1 MLLNGF
7 VPIERT
13 RPVTASARATCGGGY
28 RRVNQR
34 GNFRLFQIAR
44 LGSDW
49 FKV

>member
-7 VPIERT
+7 VLIKRT
-13 RPVTASARATCGGGY
+13 QPVTALAPAACGSGY
-28 RRVNQR
+28 RQVNQR
-34 GNFRLFQIAR
+34 GNFRLFQMAR